1 MKKKSESSSQQT
13 INFLKNR
20 KSDSSNDKTTPRNQ
34 SIPFIRFT
42 LLYWSKETLEIFF
55 DIDSF
60 KICADSGASSCVTPD
75 EIDFIIGTYKYLT
88 GVKINGI
95 AEGIKVAGCGSVSW
109 IFQDDKKQDIEL
121 IIEWVLHIPGLP
133 TWLISSQQVAKKTG
147 HIGDVLH
154 AEKDESHL
162 TFEGFK
168 FITKYNS
175 HSGLPVC
182 NYVNGISTFKAYNI
196 DIIKMAGKQIIL
208 HWHNDLF

>member
-1 MKKKSESSSQQT
+1 M
-13 INFLKNR
+13 
-20 KSDSSNDKTTPRNQ
+20 
-34 SIPFIRFT
+34 
-42 LLYWSKETLEIFF
+42 EIFF

-154 AEKDESHL
+154 AEKDEYHL
-162 TFEGFK
+162 FFGVFK
-168 FITKYNS
+168 FTTKYNANI
-175 HSGLPVC
+175 GLSIY
-182 NYVNGISTFKAYNI
+182 NYVNSIYKFNAYN
-196 DIIKMAGKQIIL
+196 MEL
-208 HWHNDLF
+208 HQDVRKKDNFTLAQQYLLK